1 MYGLGIGGK
10 VKMNNGLN
18 TNEMTTTNASGITT
32 LNVTEMATGIATNVI
47 TNLVE
52 TVASKVYQKAKGVV
66 VNSVKK
72 REVDIRTAFRE
83 YLEYSVTI
91 HNEVKTL
98 LYRHTPKPIYSFYEC
113 VGLKTGESKIDTSD
127 INNVLAVG
135 NKLIVSGTG
144 GIGKSVMLKHFFLN
158 TVRNTD
164 YIPVLIE
171 LRGLNDYQEQD
182 LNLEEYIYKRMKIL
196 KFKLEEEYFK
206 YSLETGCYVILLD
219 GFDEVKNQLSQKVTK
234 QIFELSEKY
243 PDNCYIISSRPLD
256 EFIGW
261 SQFNELKSL
270 PLSKQQALSLID
282 KLDYEPNIKSKFYDE
297 LKNSLFYKYETFAS
311 NPLLLTIMLLTFED
325 RASIPDKV
333 NDFYAAAFSALFYKH
348 DATKGGYK
356 RDILSKL
363 SYEDFKAVFSYFC
376 FKSFFNSDYK
386 FTEDKLF
393 EYIGMVKKKSII
405 DKDFDSRNY
414 LKDLTTS
421 VCVIVHEGLDYIFT
435 HRSFQEYFAALYTTQ
450 LDDDTQKRFL
460 GKWLQKNGDRITSS
474 YLDMLYE
481 LQPKR
486 FISNIISPAIR
497 KLENL
502 YEQNGK
508 SNEWLIKFLYSG
520 VGVLGEGE
528 GITFVVRE
536 CYYCDIIEKTCDI
549 LGYYGNNGI
558 QNEIMLGIEK
568 EKELIRFLKGKYN
581 LAEVGYGIVSF
592 DTIMEDGYMA
602 EVVSG
607 LQWTVHKYHFAVNFV
622 NEFENQSLSDTDSFD
637 DMLDEL

>member
-1 MYGLGIGGK
+1 
-10 VKMNNGLN
+10 MNNGLDN
-18 TNEMTTTNASGITT
+18 NGITT
-32 LNVTEMATGIATNVI
+32 LNFGEMSTGITTSVL

-72 REVDIRTAFRE
+72 HEVDIGTAFRE
-83 YLEYSVTI
+83 YLAYSVTQYDKI
-91 HNEVKTL
+91 KTL
-98 LYRHTPKPIYSFYEC
+98 LYRHTPMPIYSFYEF
-113 VGLKTGESKIDTSD
+113 VDLELDEDRIDTSD

-144 GIGKSVMLKHFFLN
+144 GCGKSVMLKHFFLN

-171 LRGLNDYQEQD
+171 LRGLNDYQKQD

-206 YSLETGCYVILLD
+206 YSLEAGCYVILLD
-219 GFDEVKNQLSQKVTK
+219 GFDEVKNQLSPKVTK
-234 QIFELSEKY
+234 QILKLSKKY
-243 PDNCYIISSRPLD
+243 PDNYYIISSRPLD

-261 SQFNELKSL
+261 SQFKELKSL
-270 PLSKQQALSLID
+270 PLSKRQALSLIN
-282 KLDYEPNIKSKFYDE
+282 KLDYEPNVKSKFYDE
-297 LKNSLFYKYETFAS
+297 LKDNLFDKYETFAS

-333 NDFYAAAFSALFYKH
+333 NDFYASAFSTLFHKH
-348 DATKGGYK
+348 DATKDGYK
-356 RDILSKL
+356 REFLSKL
-363 SYEDFKAVFSYFC
+363 GYEDFKAVFSYFC

-386 FTEDKLF
+386 FSDDKILK
-393 EYIGMVKKKSII
+393 YIGMAKRKSIA
-405 DKDFDSRNY
+405 DKNFKSEDY
-414 LKDLTTS
+414 LTDLTNA

-460 GKWLQKNGDRITSS
+460 GKWITENSRRRTS
-474 YLDMLYE
+474 AYLDMLYE

-486 FISNIISPAIR
+486 FINNIISPAI
-497 KLENL
+497 KELESL

-508 SNEWLIKFLYSG
+508 SNEWLIRFLYK
-520 VGVLGEGE
+520 
-528 GITFVVRE
+528 GIDKIIPNESRSVAYFYVARNLHYLE
-536 CYYCDIIEKTCDI
+536 AIKRACAIRGYCSNI
-549 LGYYGNNGI
+549 
-558 QNEIMLGIEK
+558 
-568 EKELIRFLKGKYN
+568 LIRFLSTFDN
-581 LAEVGYGIVSF
+581 TLAHGYVGNDWYF
-592 DTIMEDGYMA
+592 DTVSSHISQEQKNMLVGCDFICWDDNEMHNHMQEIM
-602 EVVSG
+602 SK
-607 LQWTVHKYHFAVNFV
+607 LQPLIECYKFAVKFV